1 MSFVPDA
8 EQRLKRTL
16 TRRRTQQM
24 RDRVRIQNQVE
35 SLLEETRRFRR
46 DQRSPETVARPT
58 RRNRHVHQFHSGAGF
73 IREPEKLVGICSSTP
88 HAQPISKSI
97 SAISTAPGEPSNSPG
112 RGFHRARV
120 SGQCDRCDRRRRG
133 KEPARLRGKG
143 QRRNLE
149 CNSHIPE
156 WSTTPGSRP
165 GRGRQRQLR
174 KKTWRKRFAPS
185 RVMRSSLA
193 LFMYPFSARSEPYM
207 PYHRP
212 GQQGLK

>member
-1 MSFVPDA
+1 MALEDRFRLHLAQARSNGAAHGKETDFKVAERLVCRYRAEELTLSFVPDA

-133 KEPARLRGKG
+133 
-143 QRRNLE
+143 
-149 CNSHIPE
+149 
-156 WSTTPGSRP
+156 
-165 GRGRQRQLR
+165 
-174 KKTWRKRFAPS
+174 
-185 RVMRSSLA
+185 
-193 LFMYPFSARSEPYM
+193 
-207 PYHRP
+207 
-212 GQQGLK
+212 